1 MYATWNID
9 KITELS
15 SKYYCFI
22 EYVYNEYSNTYTVLV
37 KLQNGGVVRF
47 TVFGRHDV
55 DKKYN
60 EIKELLEEHDH
71 LL

>member
-1 MYATWNID
+1 MWDID
-9 KITELS
+9 KITDLS
-15 SKYYCFI
+15 SAYNCII
-22 EYVYNEYSNTYTVLV
+22 EYVYNEYSDTYTVLV
-37 KLQNGGVVRF
+37 KLQNGGVVHF
-47 TVFGRHDV
+47 TVFGRKDV

>member
-1 MYATWNID
+1 MWNID
-9 KITELS
+9 KITDLS

-37 KLQNGGVVRF
+37 KFQNGGVVRF
-47 TVFGRHDV
+47 TVYGRKDV

>member
-1 MYATWNID
+1 MWNID
-9 KITELS
+9 KITDLS
-15 SKYYCFI
+15 SAYNCII

-37 KLQNGGVVRF
+37 KLPNGGVVHF
-47 TVFGRHDV
+47 TVFGSSDV

-60 EIKELLEEHDH
+60 EIKELLEEYDH

>member
-1 MYATWNID
+1 MWNID
-9 KITELS
+9 KITDLS

-37 KLQNGGVVRF
+37 KFQNGGVVRF
-47 TVFGRHDV
+47 TVYRRKEV

-60 EIKELLEEHDH
+60 EIKELLEEHGH

>member
-1 MYATWNID
+1 MWDID
-9 KITELS
+9 KITDLS
-15 SKYYCFI
+15 SIYNCII

-37 KLQNGGVVRF
+37 KLQNGGVVHF
-47 TVFGRHDV
+47 TVFGRSDV

>member
-1 MYATWNID
+1 MWNID
-9 KITELS
+9 KITDLS
-15 SKYYCFI
+15 SAYNCII

-37 KLQNGGVVRF
+37 KLPNGGVIHF
-47 TVFGRHDV
+47 TVFGRGDV

>member
-1 MYATWNID
+1 MWNID
-9 KITELS
+9 KITDLS
-15 SKYYCFI
+15 STYNCII

-37 KLQNGGVVRF
+37 KLQNGGVVHF
-47 TVFGRHDV
+47 TVFGRKDV

-60 EIKELLEEHDH
+60 EIKELLEEYDH

>member
-1 MYATWNID
+1 MWNID

-37 KLQNGGVVRF
+37 KLQNGGFVRF
-47 TVFGRHDV
+47 TVFGKRDV

-60 EIKELLEEHDH
+60 EIKELLEEYDH

>member
-1 MYATWNID
+1 MWNID
-9 KITELS
+9 KITDLS
-15 SKYYCFI
+15 SAYNCII

-37 KLQNGGVVRF
+37 KLPNGGVVHF
-47 TVFGRHDV
+47 TVFGRGDV

-60 EIKELLEEHDH
+60 EIKELLEEHGH

>member
-1 MYATWNID
+1 MWNID
-9 KITELS
+9 KITDLS

-37 KLQNGGVVRF
+37 KFQNGGVVRF
-47 TVFGRHDV
+47 TVYGRKDV

-60 EIKELLEEHDH
+60 EIKELLEEHGH

>member
-1 MYATWNID
+1 MWNID
-9 KITELS
+9 KITDLS
-15 SKYYCFI
+15 SAYNCII
-22 EYVYNEYSNTYTVLV
+22 EYVYNEYSDTYTVLV
-37 KLQNGGVVRF
+37 QLQNGGVVHF
-47 TVFGRHDV
+47 TVCGRKDV

>member
-1 MYATWNID
+1 MWNID
-9 KITELS
+9 KITDLS
-15 SKYYCFI
+15 STYNCII

-37 KLQNGGVVRF
+37 KLPNRGVVHF
-47 TVFGRHDV
+47 TVFGRSDV

>member
-1 MYATWNID
+1 MWNID
-9 KITELS
+9 KITDLS
-15 SKYYCFI
+15 YAYNCII

-37 KLQNGGVVRF
+37 KLQNGGVVHF
-47 TVFGRHDV
+47 TVFGRKDV

-60 EIKELLEEHDH
+60 EIKELLEEYDH

>member
-1 MYATWNID
+1 MWNID
-9 KITELS
+9 KITNLS
-15 SKYYCFI
+15 SEYNCII

-37 KLQNGGVVRF
+37 KFQNGGVVRF
-47 TVFGRHDV
+47 TVYGRKDV

>member
-1 MYATWNID
+1 MWNID
-9 KITELS
+9 KITDLS

-37 KLQNGGVVRF
+37 KLQNGGRVRF
-47 TVFGRHDV
+47 TVYGRKDV

-60 EIKELLEEHDH
+60 EIKELLEKYDH

>member
-1 MYATWNID
+1 MWNID
-9 KITELS
+9 KITDLS
-15 SKYYCFI
+15 SAYNCII
-22 EYVYNEYSNTYTVLV
+22 EHVYNEYSDTYTVLV
-37 KLQNGGVVRF
+37 KLQNGGVVHF
-47 TVFGRHDV
+47 TVFGRSDV